1 MIGSLYGFL
10 TKYDFLPKGEGKVI
24 ASCNYVIDEGK
35 SYANSAAVFATTK
48 VYGWLGKELP
58 DFAKQKVETKQA
70 STTATK
76 SNKTAKKRQKQS
88 SKSSK
93 NVEQQKK

>member
-58 DFAKQKVETKQA
+58 DFAKPKVENKQP
-70 STTATK
+70 STATK
-76 SNKTAKKRQKQS
+76 SNKNAKKRQKQS